1 MFALLF
7 KETDNADDYEVF
19 APWFDASIN
28 EVDSFDLKY
37 DNDMILASSW
47 RSFQTNLFITTTAA

>member
-1 MFALLF
+1 MF

-28 EVDSFDLKY
+28 EVDSFDL
-37 DNDMILASSW
+37 NIFLAKLSDK
-47 RSFQTNLFITTTAA
+47 SFYHYYGSLTTIPCS